1 MGIKM
6 LFTILFVL
14 VLFLAPQAEAHIGNP
29 CLPADYTNSIC
40 VGEQTLKPASD
51 HVDSTRL
58 YDQEGD
64 ADHRHKIRAIGV
76 PGENYDKTHLED
88 DGLGT
93 EIASIPIFDRDYG
106 SSGRSPSPCYEI
118 DSDRLGTYYTY
129 THRRNPH
136 PFADE
141 GMAYPTLNPPH
152 NVSVIAVEVNIK
164 WAGGSGPGLDY
175 ETASVD
181 SDGNHYY
188 DYTITAWDAV
198 DEGNACDDVVNTEWQ
213 ISETFR
219 LYVTDVDETLNYP
232 PLFDREMEQMA
243 VFENA
248 DPGVEICCGIVD
260 VSDRDTA
267 PEDLVYSLG
276 GPNAAAFR
284 IITGKPY
291 PAGDGLPNGFIYA
304 TRAFDYER
312 KNRYEV
318 TARVEDLDG
327 LFLEHDF
334 TIHVVD
340 VVNEGCSPPHFPG
353 NGISPFDVRV
363 HLSNTDS
370 NGNIRPYDDG
380 NCAAE
385 PPPEEDPPIEEEVEN
400 TPPPVTTG
408 RTSPP
413 ANNPPSG
420 GSSGGGGSSG
430 SSSGNGSGSGS
441 GSSGGSGGGGGGSS
455 LPGVCG
461 EELNTCDAGT
471 LRNTPDTDDEH
482 RWSCRG
488 ESGAR
493 TVRCTQD
500 KPEPTVLGTLENPG
514 SQSFQSGI
522 GVISGWACEADE
534 VVIELDGEE
543 HVTAYG
549 TERLDTLEICGDTDN
564 GFGLLFNWNRLD
576 DGEHVA
582 RFIRDGAVMSE
593 VDFTV
598 TTLGEEFLRAAPP
611 GVVTIDDWPSPGETV
626 TLEWQQSVQNFVITD
641 VE

>member
-380 NCAAE
+380 NCAVE
-385 PPPEEDPPIEEEVEN
+385 PPPVEEEVEN
-400 TPPPVTTG
+400 TPPPTTG

-413 ANNPPSG
+413 LVSNPPS
-420 GSSGGGGSSG
+420 SSNSDGGGGG
-430 SSSGNGSGSGS
+430 R
-441 GSSGGSGGGGGGSS
+441 SGGNSGGGGGGSS
-455 LPGVCG
+455 SSSGNGNSSLTNTTPNSNSD
-461 EELNTCDAGT
+461 EETQLG
-471 LRNTPDTDDEH
+471 P
-482 RWSCRG
+482 
-488 ESGAR
+488 ESP
-493 TVRCTQD
+493 VYS
-500 KPEPTVLGTLENPG
+500 LENPG
-514 SQSFQSGI
+514 PNSFQSGV
-522 GVISGWACEADE
+522 GLISGWVCDAE
-534 VVIELDGEE
+534 VVEIELNGTPQEA
-543 HVTAYG
+543 AYG
-549 TERLDTLEICGDTDN
+549 TLRSDTEAVCGDIDN
-564 GFGLLFNWNRLD
+564 GFGLLFNWNLLG
-576 DGEHVA
+576 DGEHTIVA
-582 RFIRDGAVMSE
+582 FSDGE
-593 VDFTV
+593 EFGRTTFTV
-598 TTLGEEFLRAAPP
+598 TTLGQEFVSDVPERT
-611 GVVTIDDWPSPGETV
+611 VTIEDWPGSGETV
-626 TLEWQQSVQNFVITD
+626 TLEWQQSLQNFVITE
-641 VE
+641 VQ